1 MHSKGN
7 HKQYEETMHRMGKND
22 IQGINLHIIQTADVA
37 QYQSINKNP
46 INKWAEDLHRHFSKE
61 DIQMAKKHM
70 KRCSASLIVRE
81 TQIKTTMR
89 YHLSDHQN

>member
-1 MHSKGN
+1 
-7 HKQYEETMHRMGKND
+7 MGKKD

-70 KRCSASLIVRE
+70 KRCSTSLIVRE
-81 TQIKTTMR
+81 MQIKTTMR

>member
-1 MHSKGN
+1 
-7 HKQYEETMHRMGKND
+7 MGKKD
-22 IQGINLHIIQTADVA
+22 IQGINLHIIQTADIA

-70 KRCSASLIVRE
+70 KRYSTSLIVRE

-89 YHLSDHQN
+89 YHLSDHKN